1 MKVYKI
7 KLNNKVYE
15 VEVEVSSN
23 NGSIQMPATQ
33 ATPVASA
40 QVASAPA
47 SPDPAVAPANIEGGQ
62 KVEVPMPGTI
72 LDIRVQVGQ
81 KINKGDVIA
90 ILEAMKMENEI
101 VAPVSGQILAVGVAK
116 GDSVNVGNLIVSI
129 G

>member
-1 MKVYKI
+1 MKVYRI

-23 NGSIQMPATQ
+23 NASIQMPATQ
-33 ATPVASA
+33 ATPVAPA
-40 QVASAPA
+40 QVASASPA
-47 SPDPAVAPANIEGGQ
+47 QAVAPANVEGGQ

-101 VAPVSGQILAVGVAK
+101 VAPVSGQILAVGVSK